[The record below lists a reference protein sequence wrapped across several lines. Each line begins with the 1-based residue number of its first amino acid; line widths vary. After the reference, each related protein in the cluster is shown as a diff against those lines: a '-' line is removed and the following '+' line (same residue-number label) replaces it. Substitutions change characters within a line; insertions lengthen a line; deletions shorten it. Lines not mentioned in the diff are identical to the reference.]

1 MVTLSSDSRN
11 IIGRGPPLGAGLFFL
26 GILSVGIMMLDHRG
40 GYLETVRLWLGAAA
54 TPIYAVV
61 QAPGQLWDWVTGSF
75 ADRARLRAENA
86 ELTEQLRAARVKL
99 LQFDSLREENVR
111 LRAVREAS
119 AGVGGR
125 TMIAEI
131 MRVDVDPFR
140 HRVRINKGAD
150 DGVFKFQP
158 VLDAFGIVGQVAQV
172 DKFTATLILITDA
185 EHAIPVQVNRNGIRT
200 IAVGTGDLNRLNLPY
215 MTVESDVRVDDL
227 LVSSGL
233 DGIFPAGYPVARV
246 TRVERNPAETFAL
259 VEARPLAQLDRDR
272 EVLLLW
278 TDSPAGSEAPADDA
292 SAASGGTQSPKN
304 ASPKNPSPE
313 NQSPETATSSATGAA
328 SAPHTRGQTQTR
340 ATTTAPTAPAASP
353 GAGSSGAPSAGPSS
367 GAASAA
373 PPGSASSGP
382 ASSGTASGTQG
393 RAATSPSSNPESA
406 AAGANQSA
414 AQPRQPPQE

>member
-26 GILSVGIMMLDHRG
+26 GLLSIGTMMLDQRG

-54 TPIYAVV
+54 HPVYSVV
-61 QAPGQLWDWVTGSF
+61 EAPGQLFNWLGSSF
-75 ADRARLRAENA
+75 ADRTRLRKENA
-86 ELTEQLRAARVKL
+86 ELSEQLRVARVKL

-150 DGVFKFQP
+150 DGVFRNQP
-158 VLDAFGIVGQVAQV
+158 VLDAFGIVGQVVQV
-172 DKFTATLILITDA
+172 DKYTATLILISDA
-185 EHAIPVQVNRNGIRT
+185 EHAIPVQVNRNGIRS
-200 IAVGTGDLNRLNLPY
+200 IAVGGGDLNKLSLPY
-215 MTVESDVRVDDL
+215 LTVESDVKTGDL

-246 TRVERNPAETFAL
+246 SRVERNAADTFAL
-259 VEARPLAQLDRDR
+259 VEAKPLAQLDRDR

-278 TDSPAGSEAPADDA
+278 ADPPTQVEQPDEASTPEN
-292 SAASGGTQSPKN
+292 T
-304 ASPKNPSPE
+304 SPE
-313 NQSPETATSSATGAA
+313 ASKPAAATE
-328 SAPHTRGQTQTR
+328 
-340 ATTTAPTAPAASP
+340 TAPAADTP
-353 GAGSSGAPSAGPSS
+353 ANRPAE
-367 GAASAA
+367 A
-373 PPGSASSGP
+373 PPATRPP
-382 ASSGTASGTQG
+382 ASTAT
-393 RAATSPSSNPESA
+393 
-406 AAGANQSA
+406 
-414 AQPRQPPQE
+414 PPQTPATQPQSPTE